1 MRFLQPG
8 PSDHQP
14 LTVEHSGTVI
24 ATHIKP
30 DQNGHVLPDVPQ
42 PPNSV
47 GMMIDETGISRFAS
61 FSSPS
66 NLVEVGSPGTLVY
79 ETCRWIAAVETERFS
94 NYILLRDSFRDLA
107 NEFISRNLVV
117 SPQTIP
123 ASQRGIAPEP
133 VLWHVQ
139 GEFGMSYNLEFRDGI
154 PTRIYTYTA
163 SADAPPPSRRIN
175 SLTLYGGKSYT
186 VLLRFFVIEDA
197 YHGWHC
203 VAAINLEPLWV
214 YPIWPPVEVSDTAGF
229 REMCISLRYP
239 AIADSVATFQ
249 PLPPLQMNTSL
260 FGGEVLESTLPPAP
274 EHAYAFDLG
283 LSPFRYLETAIESPG
298 LVVDSSITLPVNHTS
313 TSTYADSSAVASC
326 SRSVTSR
333 PSNRN
338 RSRPVA
344 PRLRK
349 LAPAPAPA
357 RD

>member
-42 PPNSV
+42 TSNSV
-47 GMMIDETGISRFAS
+47 GMMIDETGISGFAS

-123 ASQRGIAPEP
+123 ASQQGIAPEP

-139 GEFGMSYNLEFRDGI
+139 GEFG
-154 PTRIYTYTA
+154 TA
-163 SADAPPPSRRIN
+163 SP
-175 SLTLYGGKSYT
+175 LVYT
-186 VLLRFFVIEDA
+186 
-197 YHGWHC
+197 HTQH
-203 VAAINLEPLWV
+203 PQ
-214 YPIWPPVEVSDTAGF
+214 T
-229 REMCISLRYP
+229 
-239 AIADSVATFQ
+239 
-249 PLPPLQMNTSL
+249 PPLQVGGLTPSRFMAANLTPCCYASSL
-260 FGGEVLESTLPPAP
+260 LKTL
-274 EHAYAFDLG
+274 
-283 LSPFRYLETAIESPG
+283 
-298 LVVDSSITLPVNHTS
+298 ITDGTV
-313 TSTYADSSAVASC
+313 
-326 SRSVTSR
+326 
-333 PSNRN
+333 
-338 RSRPVA
+338 
-344 PRLRK
+344 
-349 LAPAPAPA
+349 
-357 RD
+357 